1 MAESELS
8 FQQDNL
14 ARQEALSKKGVATAS
29 SLDDARHNV
38 QKANEQVANARQVV
52 ATAIAALGPS
62 LDGPVD
68 AHPSVAAA
76 IAQRD
81 KAQYNLG
88 AATVRAPANGVV
100 YQAAS
105 FRPGQYVTPAI
116 SLFTLVE
123 TGNSWIEANYKETQL
138 ENIKPGQKAEVV
150 FDLMPDR
157 TFRASVESVGAG
169 TGAEFSILPAQN
181 ATGNW
186 VKVTQRIP
194 VRLTLEHEGRD
205 LPLRSGMSATVTIDT
220 QVSRHIGDL
229 FASARAA
236 E

>member
-1 MAESELS
+1 M
-8 FQQDNL
+8 
-14 ARQEALSKKGVATAS
+14 
-29 SLDDARHNV
+29 
-38 QKANEQVANARQVV
+38 
-52 ATAIAALGPS
+52 
-62 LDGPVD
+62 
-68 AHPSVAAA
+68 
-76 IAQRD
+76 
-81 KAQYNLG
+81 
-88 AATVRAPANGVV
+88 
-100 YQAAS
+100 
-105 FRPGQYVTPAI
+105 
-116 SLFTLVE
+116 
-123 TGNSWIEANYKETQL
+123 
-138 ENIKPGQKAEVV
+138 V